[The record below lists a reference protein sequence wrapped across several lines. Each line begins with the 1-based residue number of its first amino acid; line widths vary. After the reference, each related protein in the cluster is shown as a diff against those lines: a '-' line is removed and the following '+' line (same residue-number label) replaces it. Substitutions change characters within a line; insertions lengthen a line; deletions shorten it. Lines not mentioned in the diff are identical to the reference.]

1 MLPDSVLSTQ
11 TIKAAFRYPRNLRRD
26 DVTDYSLGGIGLQ
39 NASQGL
45 ETNVWRGSLS
55 NGVVSI
61 ETLGVPSTTIYT
73 DAGMQRFSFT
83 FDQNMNVAIAFDTDT
98 SSHLWWFDTT
108 IPGYSLVNLP
118 VGSKYATVGLDD
130 HRRMQTGNS
139 DIILAYI
146 RDGVLYFRAQRERFL
161 VEHTLRS
168 GLEGFGIRQTGLNE
182 ALRFQ
187 FQLVRVPVDE

>member
-11 TIKAAFRYPRNLRRD
+11 TIRAAFKYPRNLRRD
-26 DVTDYSLGGIGLQ
+26 DITDYSTGGVNFQ
-39 NASQGL
+39 DASQGL
-45 ETNVWRGSLS
+45 ETNVWRGSLE
-55 NGVVSI
+55 NGAVTL
-61 ETLGVPSTTIYT
+61 ETLGVAPSVVYT
-73 DAGMQRFSFT
+73 DPGMTRFSFT
-83 FDQNMNVAIAFDTDT
+83 FDQNMNVALAFDTNN

-118 VGSKYATVGLDD
+118 AGSKYATICMDD
-130 HRRMQTGNS
+130 PRRMQTGSS

-161 VEHTLRS
+161 VEHTLES

-182 ALRFQ
+182 KLRFQ